1 MDLKE
6 LRVEIDKIDDALV
19 RLFCERMAVAARIAD
34 YKKEQG
40 LPILH
45 PVREQEKLEDVAAK
59 AGSEMAEYT
68 KELYRHLFE
77 LSRDY
82 QSRRSC
88 EVDK

>member
-40 LPILH
+40 LPLLLIALF
-45 PVREQEKLEDVAAK
+45 VITREAD
-59 AGSEMAEYT
+59 
-68 KELYRHLFE
+68 
-77 LSRDY
+77 
-82 QSRRSC
+82 SRRQPSS
-88 EVDK
+88 KSPYAQP